1 MRMFA
6 YMTYGNPN
14 PNCTCGHRCHEKLV
28 LDVPEVMTLLGLKS
42 RRSVEALIKSGQLK
56 SYMVLSLRKV
66 DRQAVQDYLKNSV
79 APEYTA
85 NQAR

>member
-1 MRMFA
+1 MFA
-6 YMTYGNPN
+6 YMTNGNPN
-14 PNCTCGHRCHEKLV
+14 PNCTCGHRCQEKLV
-28 LDVPEVMTLLGLKS
+28 LDVPEVMTLLGLRS

-66 DRQAVQDYLKNSV
+66 DRQAVLDYLDNSV